1 MIHSYEFRLAFL
13 LSGVAFIIASSYG
26 QSLTGVWWAVG
37 VLAAHFF
44 LCWIFGT
51 PYAFDVLPIDKFAR
65 SNLFDFIEQY
75 STLRNLYTHPV
86 TISSWLLVFGFSD
99 SIIEQSSSS
108 WWSSIGYMLLAVIL
122 ASLVVAAAE
131 ENLKRREGPAVGLG
145 AEKPPSPQKK
155 RPQTPPGFAALV

>member
-122 ASLVVAAAE
+122 FIAWPARIWGNFASMIVDASE
-131 ENLKRREGPAVGLG
+131 ENLNRKGSTAGGFE
-145 AEKPPSPQKK
+145 AE
-155 RPQTPPGFAALV
+155 

>member
-13 LSGVAFIIASSYG
+13 LSGVIFIIALNYG

-37 VLAAHFF
+37 VLATHFF

-51 PYAFDVLPIDKFAR
+51 PYAFDVLPIDEFAR
-65 SNLFDFIEQY
+65 SSLFDFIEQY

-86 TISSWLLVFGFSD
+86 TILSWLLVFWFSD
-99 SIIEQSSSS
+99 SIIEQSNSS

-122 ASLVVAAAE
+122 LIAWPARIWGNFASMIVDGSEEDINRKRSSVV
-131 ENLKRREGPAVGLG
+131 
-145 AEKPPSPQKK
+145 
-155 RPQTPPGFAALV
+155 GFEVE